1 MIGWW
6 IQETSGTSTTS
17 KEYMGQQLSFKM
29 PEKCDKLVIEP
40 ICYNVLANGILDV
53 TRTDQHPNAVYDMN
67 GRIVRQGSTSLE
79 GLPQGIYIVGGKKVV
94 K

>member
-1 MIGWW
+1 
-6 IQETSGTSTTS
+6 
-17 KEYMGQQLSFKM
+17 MGQQLSFKM